1 MKTSLALLALALS
14 SCAAHPAF
22 AQTTTALP
30 DGSVTTRAIADGA
43 ITASKLAPTVGQTTN
58 IDFQVHYLGADSL
71 QAKYGRKLPKT
82 LFAGPSPASTMA
94 PRP

>member
-43 ITASKLAPTVGQTTN
+43 ITASKLAPM
-58 IDFQVHYLGADSL
+58 HYLGADSL